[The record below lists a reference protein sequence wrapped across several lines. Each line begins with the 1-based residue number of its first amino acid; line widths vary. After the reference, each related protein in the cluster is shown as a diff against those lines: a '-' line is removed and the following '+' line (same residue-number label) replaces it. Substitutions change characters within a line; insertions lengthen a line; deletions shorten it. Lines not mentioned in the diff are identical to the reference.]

1 MSIVIGE
8 VVANIS
14 GNPKPFE
21 QAMDGAK
28 RAGMNA
34 ASGIEQRFKRV
45 NDSIA
50 SAGRTMSTRVTAP
63 IIALGTALFAT
74 AVKASNMADEIDK
87 MSIRSGVSR
96 ERLQELKFATDQ
108 VGVSMSDVETAVD
121 GLRRRLVQVDDGTG
135 RTGANLE
142 RLGVSIRDA
151 SGEMR
156 SMDDLFPEI
165 VAGLSKIE
173 NETERG
179 SLAVDIFGRSASN
192 LAPLLA
198 QGAEGIEEL
207 SARARELGLVMSDE
221 NIAEMVAFKDA
232 MSEIKDQAGAVGRE
246 IAMSVIPI
254 IKNELIPFIQNT
266 AIPAIQNFV
275 QTFRDMDDSTKRTAA
290 TLLGIA
296 AAGGPLLLAVA
307 GFGKLA
313 VAIKGVTVAMMANPY
328 SAVAIAIGVIL
339 VSAMKKHHDAS
350 QESIRLMN
358 ELTRGT
364 VEQKGKVDELVK
376 SIDGLTVA
384 EKQRAISNQI
394 KEIRS
399 YISVQ
404 EEALQALKDQ
414 RDAQLAS
421 SRAASAAIP
430 AQAGLSA
437 AMHIQKTATN
447 DLDESIQKQ
456 TESIAKSFGMIRQL
470 ETAMIDASKAGENLA
485 STDIAPQINV
495 LDGVEHNISVPIR
508 LEIDPIMDDF
518 EAVEDR
524 VDSFKN
530 FLDSTISGFDLP
542 SKIFPPG
549 SIGAIQGEIRELN
562 EQMLFLTDPEKV
574 QVLQDAIAALRGE
587 IQGLTGD
594 TEDTN
599 RAMSEMERFAA
610 QAAQSLSTGLANAVV
625 HGRNLK
631 STLDDILRQLAS
643 KLLQQFIMM
652 ALTGGTSAGAGITGG
667 ILGRVF
673 GVGDALI
680 KSNGDVVQFHP
691 NDNIMAFQNNMPMMG
706 GSKSINLTVPVM
718 IDGRAVWTAVNNY
731 EIDI

>member
-28 RAGMNA
+28 RAGTNA

-246 IAMSVIPI
+246 IAMSVLPI

-328 SAVAIAIGVIL
+328 MAAGVALLAFTGYAV
-339 VSAMKKHHDAS
+339 
-350 QESIRLMN
+350 
-358 ELTRGT
+358 
-364 VEQKGKVDELVK
+364 
-376 SIDGLTVA
+376 
-384 EKQRAISNQI
+384 RARQASNQLRDEFH
-394 KEIRS
+394 K
-399 YISVQ
+399 Q
-404 EEALQALKDQ
+404 L
-414 RDAQLAS
+414 DAQLQFSGTAEDNIRLVNLLNDAMQNRGVNS
-421 SRAASAAIP
+421 NSAE
-430 AQAGLSA
+430 QNRL
-437 AMHIQKTATN
+437 
-447 DLDESIQKQ
+447 LDER
-456 TESIAKSFGMIRQL
+456 IATLRDLITLNAEMMEANLADTTQATKAVQRLS
-470 ETAMIDASKAGENLA
+470 TAMD
-485 STDIAPQINV
+485 DIKPIV
-495 LDGVEHNISVPIR
+495 L
-508 LEIDPIMDDF
+508 IDPDAGIKDI
-518 EAVEDR
+518 E
-524 VDSFKN
+524 VDLERLF
-530 FLDSTISGFDLP
+530 DSVVRGFDLP

-574 QVLQDAIAALRGE
+574 QVLQETIAGLREE

-594 TEDTN
+594 MDDTN
-599 RAMSEMERFAA
+599 RTISEFERSAVIATANF
-610 QAAQSLSTGLANAVV
+610 SKGLADAVV
-625 HGRNLK
+625 YGKNLK
-631 STLDDILRQLAS
+631 STLNDIIRQLAS
-643 KLLQQFIMM
+643 RALQQFIMM
-652 ALTGGTSAGAGITGG
+652 ALTGGTGAGAGIAGG
-667 ILGRVF
+667 LLGRVF

-691 NDNIMAFQNNMPMMG
+691 NDNIMAWQNNMPMMG

>member
-376 SIDGLTVA
+376 SIDDLTVA
-384 EKQRAISNQI
+384 EKERAISNQI
-394 KEIRS
+394 KEIRT

-404 EEALQALKDQ
+404 EQELKALNDLRK
-414 RDAQLAS
+414 AQLDS
-421 SRAASAAIP
+421 SRIASAGIP
-430 AQAGLSA
+430 AQVGLSA
-437 AMHIQKTATN
+437 AMGMQTAATK
-447 DLDESIQKQ
+447 DLDKAIEGKNEEIN
-456 TESIAKSFGMIRQL
+456 KSFGMLHQL
-470 ETAMIDASKAGENLA
+470 ETALIATSKAGENLA
-485 STDIAPQINV
+485 STDIAPQINVLDV

-549 SIGAIQGEIRELN
+549 SIGAIQGEINELN

-574 QVLQDAIAALRGE
+574 QVLQDAIADLRGE

-594 TEDTN
+594 TKE
-599 RAMSEMERFAA
+599 MSEMERFAA